1 MGLGFMFNDIFTTSK
16 AEENYNKYK
25 KIASKLDEEIR
36 VIDKAI
42 QNLADQLVELQ
53 KIKTPISI
61 SAGKYV
67 DVYNEKC
74 NNVCSEILSNFIYY
88 SEKQT
93 LVKEKY
99 DYVVERR
106 DKWDQAVRTE
116 NEKQQEL
123 TEDELMEV

>member
-1 MGLGFMFNDIFTTSK
+1 MGIGFKFKDFFTTSK
-16 AEENYNKYK
+16 AEENYNKYR
-25 KIASKLDEEIR
+25 KIASKLEDEIR
-36 VIDKAI
+36 VIDKDI
-42 QNLADQLVELQ
+42 QNLADQLVDIQ

-61 SAGKYV
+61 SVGKYV

-74 NNVCSEILSNFIYY
+74 NSVCSEISNNFIYY

-106 DKWDQAVRTE
+106 DKWDQAVKRE
-116 NEKQQEL
+116 NENQQEL
-123 TEDELMEV
+123 TEEELMEV